1 MAARKS
7 SRWQRSRQPIASPV
21 KKNGHAVRISIN
33 RCRTKWFDAFSRSKR
48 EGGRRP
54 DEGTFV
60 ATVSNIYIFM
70 REPSPA
76 LSGTLSHP
84 VSLCFSGRERANA
97 AAISLDQLRMHQI
110 ALCSARDGVKG

>member
-1 MAARKS
+1 M
-7 SRWQRSRQPIASPV
+7 
-21 KKNGHAVRISIN
+21 G
-33 RCRTKWFDAFSRSKR
+33 

-110 ALCSARDGVKG
+110 ALCSARDGVKGIAGSKHQIESFGMPVNA